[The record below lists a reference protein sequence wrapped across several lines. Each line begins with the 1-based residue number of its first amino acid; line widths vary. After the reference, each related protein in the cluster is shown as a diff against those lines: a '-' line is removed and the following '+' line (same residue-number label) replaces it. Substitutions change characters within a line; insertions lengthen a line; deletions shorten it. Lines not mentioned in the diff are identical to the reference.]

1 MGALAPNAGKIAMT
15 APQRQAALVTGAAK
29 RVGRAFITALAEDGH
44 ACAVHYNRS
53 SSEAEA
59 LADEL
64 CAKGVKAVAIGADLS
79 DPAAAEALVG
89 RARDALGPVGVL
101 VNSASIFEDDRP
113 DTVTADVFRRHM
125 DANLLAPALL
135 SKAMAAQAEPGALIV
150 NMLDYKLFN
159 INADFFSYTLSKAG
173 LKAMTEMLARE
184 LAPTVRVNGVAP
196 GLTLPSPY
204 HSQEE
209 FERLHHDNPL
219 KQGPTPDDLVRTLRY
234 FRDSASVSGQVVC
247 VDGGQHF
254 DPRLTRDVFGAL

>member
-1 MGALAPNAGKIAMT
+1 MIQSP
-15 APQRQAALVTGAAK
+15 PQAALVTGAAK

-44 ACAVHYNRS
+44 PCVVHYNRS
-53 SSEAEA
+53 SKEAEEVA
-59 LADEL
+59 REL
-64 CAKGVKAVAIGADLS
+64 RKGGVEAVALGADLS
-79 DPAAAEALVG
+79 NPEHAEGLIE
-89 RARDALGPVGVL
+89 RARAEIGPLGVL

-113 DTVTADVFRRHM
+113 ETVTARTFRTHM

-135 SKAMAAQAEPGALIV
+135 AKAFAAQAEPGALIV
-150 NMLDYKLFN
+150 NMLDYKLFH

-184 LAPTVRVNGVAP
+184 WAPKVRVNAIAP

-204 HSQEE
+204 HSEEE

-219 KQGPTPDDLVRTLRY
+219 QHGPTPDDLVRALRY
-234 FRDSASVSGQVVC
+234 FRDSGPVSGQTIA